1 MDFIQILHLIKF
13 IWESSMKVNFDS
25 GDFNLAHCT
34 GKPFILVMIYH
45 RISWIYSCQ
54 RKCSAVATS
63 RQFFTCASCQVWSLW
78 WIFLPMHRT
87 WEKWMGILG
96 TWLVVCPLKLATSGL
111 FQQNCTLSNLPK
123 IIRSTGVRT
132 PHQNKSKGE
141 VSRVN
146 RGSAPASTANTS
158 GLSVNID
165 SETKYLF

>member
-1 MDFIQILHLIKF
+1 MRELNESQFWQWGFQSCTLHRKTVYIGDDLPQDILNIFVPKKVQCSGHITTIFHVCVLPSL
-13 IWESSMKVNFDS
+13 ES
-25 GDFNLAHCT
+25 
-34 GKPFILVMIYH
+34 LVDLFTNVSYL
-45 RISWIYSCQ
+45 
-54 RKCSAVATS
+54 RK
-63 RQFFTCASCQVWSLW
+63 
-78 WIFLPMHRT
+78 
-87 WEKWMGILG
+87 KWMGILG

-123 IIRSTGVRT
+123 IIRSTEVRT

-158 GLSVNID
+158 GLSTNID